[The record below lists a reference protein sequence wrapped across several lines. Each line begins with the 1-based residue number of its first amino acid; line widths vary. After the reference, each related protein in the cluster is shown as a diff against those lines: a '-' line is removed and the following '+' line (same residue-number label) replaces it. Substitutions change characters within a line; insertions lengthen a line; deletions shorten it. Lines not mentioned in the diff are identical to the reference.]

1 MNIEFIPCNL
11 KYLAV
16 ACKRSNSDVGALIKG
31 LYAYFTESKKQ
42 TYENEGMQMLYDL
55 FVDDL
60 EGFLASKRKQ
70 SKTNSDNASNKKGS
84 GKSKNAKQKKG
95 NTVTTIANDSAD
107 EDADDGSDT
116 GEDSSSDGDAVVAD
130 NSETSVSDDSVK
142 PTEVVSETSDTAN
155 AQLSFDFA
163 NELSETS
170 DRNDSEK
177 NVTDVVDSS
186 KDNAV
191 PTFEK
196 VRDVYNKTGGNEN
209 QALAKWQQLSDD
221 EKTSA
226 FAYAESIAGKRDNR
240 SYLYVFLR
248 DKQWTKSLR
257 NKFSSAKASRRLFVS
272 THTTVC
278 LHSNKHLAAS
288 IQR

>member
-95 NTVTTIANDSAD
+95 NTVTNIANDSAD

-116 GEDSSSDGDAVVAD
+116 SEDSSSDDGDAVVAD
-130 NSETSVSDDSVK
+130 DSDSSVSGETAK
-142 PTEVVSETSDTAN
+142 PPEVASETSDNTN
-155 AQLSFDFA
+155 LQLSLDFD
-163 NELSETS
+163 NESS
-170 DRNDSEK
+170 DRSDSEQ
-177 NVTDVVDSS
+177 NATAASDST
-186 KDNAV
+186 KDEAV
-191 PTFEK
+191 PNFEK
-196 VRDVYNKTGGNEN
+196 LRDVYNKTGGNEN
-209 QALAKWQQLSDD
+209 QALAKWQQLSDE
-221 EKTSA
+221 EKINA
-226 FAYAESIAGKRDNR
+226 LAYAESIAGKRDNR

-248 DKQWTKSLR
+248 DKEWTK
-257 NKFSSAKASRRLFVS
+257 KVAK
-272 THTTVC
+272 
-278 LHSNKHLAAS
+278 
-288 IQR
+288 

>member
-95 NTVTTIANDSAD
+95 NTVTTIANDAAD

-116 GEDSSSDGDAVVAD
+116 SEDSSSDDGDSVVAD
-130 NSETSVSDDSVK
+130 DRESYVSDESVK
-142 PTEVVSETSDTAN
+142 PPEAASETIEVTNVDEKKEVAN
-155 AQLSFDFA
+155 ETSNNTNVQLSLDFA
-163 NELSETS
+163 NELS
-170 DRNDSEK
+170 DRSDSEQSATAD
-177 NVTDVVDSS
+177 TDST

-221 EKTSA
+221 EKINA
-226 FAYAESIAGKRDNR
+226 LAYAESIAGKRDNR

-248 DKQWTKSLR
+248 DKEWTK
-257 NKFSSAKASRRLFVS
+257 KAAK
-272 THTTVC
+272 
-278 LHSNKHLAAS
+278 
-288 IQR
+288 

>member
-1 MNIEFIPCNL
+1 MKIEFLPCNL

-31 LYAYFTESKKQ
+31 LHAFMTEGRKQ
-42 TYENEGMQMLYDL
+42 SYENEGMQMLYDL

-60 EGFLASKRKQ
+60 EGFLATKKKQ
-70 SKTNSDNASNKKGS
+70 SDTNSNNASSKNGY

-95 NTVTTIANDSAD
+95 KTITTTSYDSAD
-107 EDADDGSDT
+107 ENADDGSDT
-116 GEDSSSDGDAVVAD
+116 SDDDSSDDGDAVVAD
-130 NSETSVSDDSVK
+130 DSESSVSSESTK
-142 PTEVVSETSDTAN
+142 PPEVANEMNEDAKVAAQKEVANETSDTVN

-163 NELSETS
+163 TESS
-170 DRNDSEK
+170 DRSDFEQSTTA
-177 NVTDVVDSS
+177 VPGSS

-221 EKTSA
+221 EKIKA
-226 FAYAESIAGKRDNR
+226 LAYAESIVGKRDNR
-240 SYLYVFLR
+240 SYLFVFLR
-248 DKQWTKSLR
+248 DKEWTK
-257 NKFSSAKASRRLFVS
+257 KAAK
-272 THTTVC
+272 
-278 LHSNKHLAAS
+278 
-288 IQR
+288 

>member
-1 MNIEFIPCNL
+1 MKIEFLPCNL

-31 LYAYFTESKKQ
+31 LHAFMTEGRKQ
-42 TYENEGMQMLYDL
+42 SYENEGMQMLYDL

-60 EGFLASKRKQ
+60 ESFLATKKKQ
-70 SKTNSDNASNKKGS
+70 SDTNSNNASSKNSS
-84 GKSKNAKQKKG
+84 GKSKNQKQKKG
-95 NTVTTIANDSAD
+95 KSVMSVANDSAD

-116 GEDSSSDGDAVVAD
+116 GDDNSSDDGDAVVAD
-130 NSETSVSDDSVK
+130 DSESSVSGGSMK
-142 PTEVVSETSDTAN
+142 PPEVANEMSEDAKVDAQKEVASETSDTVN

-163 NELSETS
+163 NETS
-170 DRNDSEK
+170 DRSETEQNATVTPDSA
-177 NVTDVVDSS
+177 

-221 EKTSA
+221 EKIKA
-226 FAYAESIAGKRDNR
+226 LAYAESIVGKRDNR
-240 SYLYVFLR
+240 SYLFVFLR
-248 DKQWTKSLR
+248 DKEWTK
-257 NKFSSAKASRRLFVS
+257 KAAK
-272 THTTVC
+272 
-278 LHSNKHLAAS
+278 
-288 IQR
+288 